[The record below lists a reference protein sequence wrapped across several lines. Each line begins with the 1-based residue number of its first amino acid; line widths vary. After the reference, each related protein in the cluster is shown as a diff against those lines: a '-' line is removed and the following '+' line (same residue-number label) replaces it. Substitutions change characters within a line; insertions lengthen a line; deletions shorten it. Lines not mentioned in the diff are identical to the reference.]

1 MILETTE
8 QDYATLIAGRAP
20 RDLRLADTPI
30 ASSDVLDM
38 LDDVAAE
45 VRQTFSPASWLIV
58 SDGELVG
65 LCSVTRPPQN
75 GVVDIGYG
83 IAPSRQGRG
92 HAGAAVRDIVRWAEA
107 NPAVR
112 AITADTSP
120 DNIASQRVLERA
132 GFVRT
137 GTRWDD
143 EDGRLVTWRCETE

>member
-8 QDYATLIAGRAP
+8 QDYATLMEGRAP

-38 LDDVAAE
+38 LADVAAE
-45 VRQTFSPASWLIV
+45 VRETFSPASWLIV
-58 SDGELVG
+58 RDGELVG
-65 LCSVTRPPQN
+65 MCSVTRPPED
-75 GVVDIGYG
+75 GVIDIGYG
-83 IAPSRQGRG
+83 IAPSRQQQG
-92 HAGAAVRDIVRWAEA
+92 HAGAAIRDIVRWAKA

-132 GFVRT
+132 GFLRT
-137 GTRWDD
+137 GTRWDE
-143 EDGRLVTWRCETE
+143 EDGRLVTWRCETG

>member
-30 ASSDVLDM
+30 ASSDILDM

-45 VRQTFSPASWLIV
+45 VRETFSPASWLIV

-83 IAPSRQGRG
+83 IAADRGRWRIAFARYHRTREFAGQRQRPVFGSVTFTRG
-92 HAGAAVRDIVRWAEA
+92 
-107 NPAVR
+107 
-112 AITADTSP
+112 
-120 DNIASQRVLERA
+120 
-132 GFVRT
+132 F
-137 GTRWDD
+137 
-143 EDGRLVTWRCETE
+143 